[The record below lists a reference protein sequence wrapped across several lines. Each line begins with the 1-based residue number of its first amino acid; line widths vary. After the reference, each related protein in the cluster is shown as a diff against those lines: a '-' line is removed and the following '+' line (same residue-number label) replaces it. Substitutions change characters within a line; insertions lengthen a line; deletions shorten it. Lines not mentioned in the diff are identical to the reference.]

1 MQIYVILYPF
11 ILQTFIVLVYLIIQ
25 QINNS
30 SYLKKLYFLFFIF
43 FTFTLILNIK
53 FFHYLVLQEMI
64 YIYFCFFCNF
74 FIFLNFIQ
82 VPISSL
88 QINLLRLINNYPN
101 LEKNQI
107 ISKYNLEEII
117 NLRIKRLL
125 KEKIIFKKNKNYALR
140 KRNILF
146 LNNLLNLIKK
156 IYGFEKK

>member
-88 QINLLRLINNYPN
+88 QINLLRLINNCPN

-146 LNNLLNLIKK
+146 LDNLLNLIKK
-156 IYGFEKK
+156 IYGVEKK